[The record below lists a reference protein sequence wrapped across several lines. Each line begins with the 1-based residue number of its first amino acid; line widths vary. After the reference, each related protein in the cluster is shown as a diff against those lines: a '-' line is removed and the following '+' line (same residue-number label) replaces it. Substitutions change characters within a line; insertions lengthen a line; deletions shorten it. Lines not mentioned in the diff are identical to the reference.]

1 MTTARPALQAGTGIE
16 EKEERKEK
24 RNRGLKEMAIR
35 YIYDG
40 ELYDDITDA
49 IAEAFTEDDYEDFLN
64 DDEPIRIGGLQYSAG
79 FVQRR
84 VDPVAFR
91 CDYLDYIGTMDA
103 EDAIEEFGIEIYDPK
118 EYRYEP
124 DGSEDDDA
132 TPEGIGF

>member
-1 MTTARPALQAGTGIE
+1 
-16 EKEERKEK
+16 
-24 RNRGLKEMAIR
+24 MAIR

-49 IAEAFTEDDYEDFLN
+49 IADAFTEDDYEDLLN
-64 DDEPIRIGGLQYSAG
+64 EESIRIGGLQYSAG

-91 CDYLDYIGTMDA
+91 CDYLDYIGMMDA
-103 EDAIEEFGIEIYDPK
+103 EDAIEEFGIEIYDPE
-118 EYRYEP
+118 EYRCDA